1 MNEHILF
8 CKKLTGRTTG
18 QDVFNVIDYFF
29 SQHKLDWKSCSH
41 VCTDGAAAMTGR
53 VNGLMAHIKKLKNE
67 FNSYFPDIDNKS
79 STLDWVRNPFV
90 TCINSSIPARLQEDL
105 IDVSSDRSLKMRYS
119 STPLTQFW
127 CGVEK
132 EYPELGKHA
141 LNELLPFGST
151 YLCEVTLSAMT
162 HIKTKH
168 RNRLIL
174 ENNLVTAVATIS
186 PRLTKLMREKQAQ
199 VSH

>member
-18 QDVFNVIDYFF
+18 QDVFNVIDNFF

-53 VNGLMAHIKKLKNE
+53 VNGLMAHIKK
-67 FNSYFPDIDNKS
+67 
-79 STLDWVRNPFV
+79 
-90 TCINSSIPARLQEDL
+90 
-105 IDVSSDRSLKMRYS
+105 
-119 STPLTQFW
+119 
-127 CGVEK
+127 
-132 EYPELGKHA
+132 
-141 LNELLPFGST
+141 
-151 YLCEVTLSAMT
+151 
-162 HIKTKH
+162 TKH
-168 RNRLIL
+168 RNRLNL

-186 PRLTKLMREKQAQ
+186 SRLTKLMREKQAQ